1 MTPVCLADRLNVIM
15 AHPQVA
21 LWALLCDYLLH
32 LESAFKFTNTLALAI
47 AANAECRISVTILGK
62 LNPPCQPVICS
73 HQAG

>member
-15 AHPQVA
+15 AHLQVA
-21 LWALLCDYLLH
+21 LWALLCDHLLH
-32 LESAFKFTNTLALAI
+32 LESAFKLTNTLAI
-47 AANAECRISVTILGK
+47 AANAQCRISVTILGK